1 MELGLQEISSAELD
15 AELLAFIGQAQFPC
29 VGAKSACATGG
40 IRTIAA
46 RDITHGR
53 DDLEIHR
60 ELKAWVELQRIQ
72 RTRFC
77 SLAVIFREPS
87 RLSELR
93 FEQAIWERLQSLADK
108 DAGQEWPYDTL
119 VSPEPRDPNFAVSF
133 AGQAFFIVGLHPGAT
148 RPARRFAYPTMI
160 FNLHAQFVALRE
172 QGLYERMREQIIKRD
187 IDLAGTANPMLA
199 GHGERSAARQYSGRA
214 VSEAWACPFRDPRL

>member
-1 MELGLQEISSAELD
+1 MELGLQEISSTKPD
-15 AELLAFIGQAQFPC
+15 AELLAFIAQAQFPC

-40 IRTIAA
+40 LRTIAA
-46 RDITHGR
+46 RDITHGW
-53 DDLEIHR
+53 DDPEIHR
-60 ELKAWVELQRIQ
+60 ELEAWVELHRTQRDG
-72 RTRFC
+72 FC
-77 SLAVIFREPS
+77 SLAVIFREP
-87 RLSELR
+87 RPLSELR

-108 DAGQEWPYDTL
+108 DVGRGWPYDSL
-119 VSPEPRDPNFAVSF
+119 VSPEPGDTNFAVSF

-172 QGLYERMREQIIKRD
+172 QGHYERMRDQIIKRD

-199 GHGERSAARQYSGRA
+199 DHGERSAARQYSGRV
-214 VSEAWACPFRDPRL
+214 VSEAWACPFRDPRA